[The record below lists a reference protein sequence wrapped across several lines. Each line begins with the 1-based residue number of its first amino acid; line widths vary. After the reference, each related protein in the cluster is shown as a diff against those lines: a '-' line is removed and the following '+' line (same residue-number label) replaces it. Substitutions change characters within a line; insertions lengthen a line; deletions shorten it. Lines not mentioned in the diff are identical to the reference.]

1 MIHQG
6 FCHVAHQLPALLS
19 CPMWGKLVLCLQTLV
34 CGAEM
39 RTWQPLIQTCTD
51 LLHEGKL
58 LGASQASV
66 ACAGE
71 SVSKAVAPLTF
82 HGVASHIPG
91 VLSLRKIVGLILLAC
106 S

>member
-1 MIHQG
+1 
-6 FCHVAHQLPALLS
+6 
-19 CPMWGKLVLCLQTLV
+19 
-34 CGAEM
+34 M
-39 RTWQPLIQTCTD
+39 RMWQPLTRTCTD
-51 LLHEGKL
+51 LSHEGKL

-71 SVSKAVAPLTF
+71 SLSKAVAPLTF

-91 VLSLRKIVGLILLAC
+91 VLTLRKIVGLILLTC